1 MVPAAV
7 VADEVVPREA
17 AAASRRP
24 KEIRYGVHAQKV
36 QHRKV
41 FKGRIRGFASR
52 GNRVVFGDYGLQAL
66 DAGRITGRQ
75 LEASRIAANRATQG
89 AAKIWIR
96 AFPDRPISS
105 KPAET
110 RMGKGK
116 GDLDYWA
123 AIVRPGTILFE
134 LGNVTE
140 EKAKLA
146 FKRIAHKMPIKVRMV
161 KRLPTT

>member
-1 MVPAAV
+1 MAYM
-7 VADEVVPREA
+7 
-17 AAASRRP
+17 P
-24 KEIRYGVHAQKV
+24 KRIK
-36 QHRKV
+36 HRKV
-41 FKGRIRGFASR
+41 FKGRIKGYASR
-52 GNRVVFGDYGLQAL
+52 GNRVSFGEFGLQAL

-96 AFPDRPISS
+96 VFPDRPISS
-105 KPAET
+105 
-110 RMGKGK
+110 R
-116 GDLDYWA
+116 A

-161 KRLPTT
+161 RRVPTV